1 MGETL
6 SAVVRELSCHDCAR
20 YVCNDAVWHSR
31 CCDRDECCECDV
43 ETRLVKPPDEEL
55 EIEMEVDNPGCCDV
69 EGLCCFMHASK
80 K

>member
-1 MGETL
+1 
-6 SAVVRELSCHDCAR
+6 
-20 YVCNDAVWHSR
+20 
-31 CCDRDECCECDV
+31 
-43 ETRLVKPPDEEL
+43 VKPPDEEL